1 MVSTGEITESHHN
14 MKALCV
20 FMLKKICYELKI
32 DSQCFLFLFHSDN
45 SSLKVLFHFT
55 GKGFSRAEGY
65 DSFRVCC
72 INKLSA
78 IILSV
83 KRDARSALIMR
94 YTWFACTSFS
104 PSRAPTQHAGIA
116 QCSVFSLPF
125 YCACCFQVRKQ

>member
-1 MVSTGEITESHHN
+1 MVSTGEITQSHHN

-32 DSQCFLFLFHSDN
+32 DSQCFLFLFCSGN

-55 GKGFSRAEGY
+55 GEGFSHAECY

-78 IILSV
+78 IVLSA

-94 YTWFACTSFS
+94 CTWFVYTSFS
-104 PSRAPTQHAGIA
+104 PSRAPTQHVGTA

-125 YCACCFQVRKQ
+125 DCACCFQVRKQ